1 MRRLREYAALTVV
14 GLALS
19 LAACGSTAA
28 NERNAALLSGNFVAT
43 ELFVTEGGV
52 RRDLLAAGSRMDFR
66 ALGDQRFVLYADIP
80 VTIDTFPVFSDS
92 IAGRFARTVS
102 PDSVFLVV
110 PRFGFFFV
118 DVFAYVEPNDSVF
131 RVRDIVGRYL
141 IEGVWRKQ

>member
-1 MRRLREYAALTVV
+1 
-14 GLALS
+14 
-19 LAACGSTAA
+19 
-28 NERNAALLSGNFVAT
+28 
-43 ELFVTEGGV
+43 
-52 RRDLLAAGSRMDFR
+52 MDFR

-92 IAGRFARTVS
+92 ITGRFARTVS